1 MTTDHP
7 IEVIESHPAAVPAP
21 ISQPGLRPD
30 DSKDLISLL
39 IDEKTIRELWNRITR
54 IQERV
59 TTIINDKTQAVEL
72 LDKIQTGRG
81 LLLAGSDTY
90 DEATR
95 LIAEVEHAVELK
107 SKVITGSKRVA
118 PWLFVYELVWL
129 VALGWLTYSMV
140 VAPISPAVGATPAL
154 ININQLLT
162 SLCWGGMGGVVGA
175 FFALWK
181 HVAVDQDFDSQYSMW
196 YFTNPIMGVALGG
209 FVFLVIQAG
218 FLSLT
223 AGATGGEAIQSAL
236 VIYVLAWV
244 CGFKQNVVFEIVR
257 RILDVFKVNSE
268 SKNGEVTAKTP
279 PDAGGVG

>member
-7 IEVIESHPAAVPAP
+7 NEVIESHPAAVPAP
-21 ISQPGLRPD
+21 ISQSVLRPD
-30 DSKDLISLL
+30 SSKDLISLL
-39 IDEKTIRELWNRITR
+39 IDEKAIRELWNRITR

-90 DEATR
+90 DEATQ

-140 VAPISPAVGATPAL
+140 VAPISPAAGATPAL

-268 SKNGEVTAKTP
+268 EKNGEATAKTP